1 LGIMPKKARKTNW
14 GNFYRSEEEF
24 EAMRWCIKNN
34 ITISPLAA
42 TAGNAPQN
50 FYIEIN
56 VKGNINKS
64 PNTFHAK
71 EVYQQ
76 IYKYYSYYYE
86 KHRNRI

>member
-1 LGIMPKKARKTNW
+1 MPKKVRKTNW

-24 EAMRWCIKNN
+24 KAMRWCIKNN

-42 TAGNAPQN
+42 TAGNAPQS

-56 VKGNINKS
+56 IKGNINKS

-71 EVYQQ
+71 EVYPQ
-76 IYKYYSYYYE
+76 IYKYYTYYYE